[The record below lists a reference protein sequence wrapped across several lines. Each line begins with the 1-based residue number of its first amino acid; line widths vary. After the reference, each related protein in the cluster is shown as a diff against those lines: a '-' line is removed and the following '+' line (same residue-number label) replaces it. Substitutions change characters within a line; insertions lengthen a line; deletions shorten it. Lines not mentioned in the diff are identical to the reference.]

1 MDECKKLY
9 QRNYYINRRDH
20 VLSLASIP
28 REQLTPLEK
37 TNLDKY
43 IKRFRPKSTRVLRT
57 TMSNHAKGEKI
68 FKIEKKQIL
77 ISFD

>member
-9 QRNYYINRRDH
+9 QRNYYINRRDY
-20 VLSLASIP
+20 VLSLVNIP
-28 REQLTPLEK
+28 REELTAK
-37 TNLDKY
+37 QQTDLDKY

-57 TMSNHAKGEKI
+57 TMSNHPKGKKI
-68 FKIEKKQIL
+68 FKIEKKRIL